1 MTMLPIEVTIEG
13 ADKEFEA
20 NIRALSKRHRMEIL
34 DLVNLVRSIVI
45 NEVDPLKGPFRMHR
59 LRESNS
65 LIIHRQPFAVPD
77 PLDPSVDIN
86 YAWED
91 GQEDVK
97 LCNEILLGNPSMEQT
112 IQVELN
118 CYRWLRFWS
127 IRDPDPVTRVKLR
140 RHADAWAEEI
150 TERRAEAAS
159 LNTRNAALLLER
171 LRP

>member
-1 MTMLPIEVTIEG
+1 MTTLPIEVTIECS
-13 ADKEFEA
+13 DKEFEE
-20 NIRALSKRHRMEIL
+20 NIRTLAKRHHMEIL

-59 LRESNS
+59 LHESNS

-97 LCNEILLGNPSMEQT
+97 LCNEILLGNPSMEQL

-140 RHADAWAEEI
+140 RTVDAWAE
-150 TERRAEAAS
+150 RVAACRAEAAS
-159 LNTRNAALLLER
+159 MNTRNAKLVLVR
-171 LRP
+171 LVP